1 MCNKGATF
9 IGTKRLTLKESNRVD
24 DMVEELRKVNANI
37 EIKDNEVIIY
47 ESDLNASKVPF
58 NSHNDHRIG
67 MSLSMLSSLFPV
79 EIDGAEAIRK
89 SYPNFFEDLKK
100 IGIEVS
106 EIVK

>member
-1 MCNKGATF
+1 
-9 IGTKRLTLKESNRVD
+9 
-24 DMVEELRKVNANI
+24 MVEELRKVNANI
-37 EIKDNEVIIY
+37 EVKDNEVIIY
-47 ESDLNASKVPF
+47 ESDLNESKVPF
-58 NSHNDHRIG
+58 NSHNDHRIV
-67 MSLSMLSSLFPV
+67 MSLSMLSSLFSI